1 MPISE
6 VASRV
11 SDATCGAGATLQVTT
26 SGIVTQGICSNLAIN
41 EIDGTKNIKVYP
53 TIAKSFIN
61 IDFTNKI
68 LGDICV
74 EIYTANGQKVIT
86 QNKPVNSAY
95 SFKINIENLKNGVY
109 LYNVKNNEYNIA
121 GKFIKE

>member
-1 MPISE
+1 MC
-6 VASRV
+6 R
-11 SDATCGAGATLQVTT
+11 
-26 SGIVTQGICSNLAIN
+26 
-41 EIDGTKNIKVYP
+41 NIYRKR
-53 TIAKSFIN
+53 T
-61 IDFTNKI
+61 
-68 LGDICV
+68 
-74 EIYTANGQKVIT
+74 KVIT